1 MDGKGYPKGLAAESI
16 VLGARIVAAADVF
29 DALTAPR
36 YYKPAYPLDRTL
48 EIMDGMAGEHLDPK
62 VMAAVH
68 AAKPHLEAA
77 LAALKH
83 TWPKPGDEG
92 MGTIQEAAGLS
103 ERDRAAA
110 KATTS

>member
-1 MDGKGYPKGLAAESI
+1 HEADAIAI
-16 VLGARIVAAADVF
+16 GARIVSPTELI

-36 YYKPAYPLDRTL
+36 YYKPAYPLDKTL
-48 EIMDGMAGEHLDPK
+48 ELMDEMTGDHLDPK

-68 AAKPHLEAA
+68 TAKPHLEAA

-103 ERDRAAA
+103 ERDGAAA
-110 KATTS
+110 KASTS

>member
-1 MDGKGYPKGLAAESI
+1 
-16 VLGARIVAAADVF
+16 
-29 DALTAPR
+29 
-36 YYKPAYPLDRTL
+36 
-48 EIMDGMAGEHLDPK
+48 MDGMAGDHLDPK

-68 AAKPHLEAA
+68 ATKPHLEAA

-103 ERDRAAA
+103 ERDRAAERA
-110 KATTS
+110 ASS